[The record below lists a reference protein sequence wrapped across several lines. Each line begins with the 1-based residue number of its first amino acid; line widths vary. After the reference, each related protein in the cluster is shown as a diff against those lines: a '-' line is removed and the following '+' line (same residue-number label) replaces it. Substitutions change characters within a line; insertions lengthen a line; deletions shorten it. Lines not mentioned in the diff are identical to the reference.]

1 MAVIGTPRTFEK
13 KFKFIIEIDG
23 FPSSGWNK
31 CSELSAELG
40 TVSYR
45 EGGSLIPDKSPGLMT
60 FTDVT
65 LERGATT
72 DRSAFAWFKEV
83 ANAANNGGSGLT
95 DPAFKRN
102 LDIVQLDRDGTE
114 IRRYRLQGAWPS
126 KFVAGEWDNEAEE
139 NVIEMITLVFDF
151 FDEA

>member
-23 FPSSGWNK
+23 FTSSGWNK
-31 CSELSAELG
+31 CSELSSELG
-40 TVSYR
+40 VVAYR
-45 EGGSLIPDKSPGLMT
+45 EGGSLIPDKSPGLMS

-65 LERGATT
+65 LERGATV
-72 DRSAFAWFKEV
+72 DRNAFDWFKEV
-83 ANAANNGGSGLT
+83 ADAANNGGSGLV
-95 DPAFKRN
+95 DPNFKRN
-102 LDIVQLDRDGTE
+102 LDIVQLDRDGSE
-114 IRRYRLQGAWPS
+114 VRRYRLQGAWPN

-139 NVIEMITLVFDF
+139 NVIEMLTLVFDF